1 MPSPS
6 KGRSP
11 EDGFL
16 FVPITHPS
24 ESKAWK
30 KKVRSHAA
38 RNPKARQQRV
48 AAYQQS
54 TTPPHG
60 GQLSLGQG
68 LVEDSPARPSI
79 QSVRSWLVTTL
90 KNGSRSG
97 HTPLLANSPISML
110 GAARTDPFNTFVR
123 RVTIQEQG
131 LLDHFLHSMALLEL
145 IRLPDMELMVQGE
158 RTAFCK
164 TMTTYWVQSALSDP
178 GMLSLV
184 LLWSMRHLATVRE
197 QGYSDP
203 MMTMYKMETIRQ
215 LNASITREGNNI
227 SNLTMAKSLCLASD
241 ANLVGEPEVA
251 EKHMKAVERMALLA
265 TGGMKAV
272 EGEWDGALNDL
283 TMFFSEN
290 DESPAH
296 IAQVNLSFKSEKPQ
310 RLGGVARN
318 MDYVLR
324 PTRTS

>member
-1 MPSPS
+1 MPSAS
-6 KGRSP
+6 KGGGRTR

-48 AAYQQS
+48 AAYQKS
-54 TTPPHG
+54 TTPP
-60 GQLSLGQG
+60 GQSLI
-68 LVEDSPARPSI
+68 EDSPARPSI
-79 QSVRSWLVTTL
+79 QSVRLWLVTTL

-97 HTPLLANSPISML
+97 HTPLLAGSPISML
-110 GAARTDPFNTFVR
+110 GAARTDPFNAFVR

-131 LLDHFLHSMALLEL
+131 LLDHFLRSMALLEM
-145 IRLPDMELMVQGE
+145 IRLPEMELMVQGE

-164 TMTTYWVQSALSDP
+164 MMTTYWVQSALADP

-197 QGYSDP
+197 EGYSDP
-203 MMTMYKMETIRQ
+203 VMTMYKMDTIRQ
-215 LNASITREGNNI
+215 LNATITREGNNI

-251 EKHMKAVERMALLA
+251 AKHLKAVERMALLC
-265 TGGMKAV
+265 TGGTNSV
-272 EGEWDGALNDL
+272 EGEGDDSLNDL
-283 TMFFSEN
+283 QMFFSEN
-290 DESPAH
+290 DQSPAH
-296 IAQVNLSFKSEKPQ
+296 MAQVNLSFKSEKSE
-310 RLGGVARN
+310 RAGGVNRN
-318 MDYVLR
+318 MDYVIR
-324 PTRTS
+324 PTRSPTRAS